1 LASYEQRYQ
10 VVSSK
15 LVGGRPFLHVYS
27 PVPLASGF
35 APSAPDLEDVFF
47 SKIHSWN

>member
-1 LASYEQRYQ
+1 

-27 PVPLASGF
+27 PTPLAGGF
-35 APSAPDLEDVFF
+35 APSTPDLEDVFF
-47 SKIHSWN
+47 SKIRSWN